1 VPKFRDDDDLGVSP
15 IDGLPLTISA
25 AARGLRSG
33 RWTAVELLELTHR
46 RTDILDP
53 LVHAFASQC
62 REAAHRA
69 AGLADAHFA
78 SGVDRGP
85 LQGVPVAIK
94 DMIATADAPTRAQSS
109 VLEQPFFDGR
119 DATVVER
126 LRDSG
131 AVLTGKSVT
140 MEFALGVP
148 DASVGQV
155 TTRNPFDLTR
165 WTGGSSTG
173 MGAGT
178 QAGLFLGGL
187 GTDTAGSVRLP
198 SSMCGI
204 TGLRPTLGTVPNE
217 GVVPLAWSLDTV
229 GPMARSAHDCALIL
243 SAISEQKDAVTNGLT
258 GSVQGLRIGIDE
270 RMSNVDVCHQDVA
283 TRTDEALGVLKG
295 LGAQVVPIELPH
307 YEELS
312 TVATLV
318 MCSEAFAYHRSRLQ
332 SHWDRYGAGTR
343 ASLLLGALTGSA
355 DYVQA
360 QRVRRAVASEVADL
374 FSRVDV
380 VATPTTLAP
389 APPVEGLDLGGIV
402 ALITTPY
409 WSALGAP
416 AVSFPIGFSSEG
428 LPVGLQV
435 AGPPFADSTVLRVAD
450 AYQRVTGHH
459 LLESP
464 EMTNRLAQNL

>member
-1 VPKFRDDDDLGVSP
+1 MHESRDDGDLGVSP
-15 IDGLPLTISA
+15 IDGLPLTIGA

-53 LVHAFASQC
+53 LVHAFAAQS
-62 REAAHRA
+62 REAAHGA
-69 AGLADAHFA
+69 AELADAQFA

-85 LQGVPVAIK
+85 LQGVPLAVK

-109 VLEQPFFDGR
+109 VLDQPFFDGR
-119 DATVVER
+119 DATVVGR
-126 LRDSG
+126 LRDAG

-204 TGLRPTLGTVPNE
+204 TGLRPTFGTVPNE

-229 GPMARSAHDCALIL
+229 GPMARSAHGCALIL
-243 SAISEQKDAVTNGLT
+243 SVVSQQDALTHGLT
-258 GSVQGLRIGIDE
+258 GSVQGLRIGVDE
-270 RMSNVDVCHQDVA
+270 RLSSLDVCHEDVA
-283 TRTDEALGVLKG
+283 TRMQDALGVLRG

-318 MCSEAFAYHRSRLQ
+318 MCSEAFAYHRSQLQ

-355 DYVQA
+355 DYIQA
-360 QRVRRAVASEVADL
+360 QRVRRVVASEVADL

-380 VATPTTLAP
+380 IATPTTLTH
-389 APPVEGLDLGGIV
+389 APPVEGLDLGRIV

-416 AVSFPIGFSSEG
+416 AVSFPIGLSSEG
-428 LPVGLQV
+428 LPLGLQV
-435 AGPPFADSTVLRVAD
+435 AGAPFADSTVLRVAD
-450 AYQRVTGHH
+450 AYQRVTQHH

-464 EMTNRLAQNL
+464 ETTSRLGQNL